1 MKKCFFVCAAVI
13 AAVACTREPVTPE
26 QPETFK
32 NGPIPVTLVV
42 GEPGTRTELTEE
54 NGEIHPLWSR
64 GDGISVITYPGGGV
78 GEFGVFDFSSDL
90 ESAASTASFSGLPD
104 EPGRFFAV
112 YPQRKAVYNSYWNEY
127 ENNPEFYDDGFA
139 DGMVEFSFTLPS
151 VQHPSLTSFDPDAD
165 LLISDPFDLSYE
177 DYDEELDRV
186 IVNGVSFT
194 RVNAIV
200 KIVLNP
206 QTSRLKGQTV
216 RKVTIGTDAF
226 TSGGDGPGPLSVA
239 ARPTRADIFDSD
251 EEDYSADHGL
261 GGRMY
266 FELYSD
272 DDDVKYING
281 SESVTA
287 EYTDETYQIGD
298 QGAATYL
305 VTFPGI
311 LMNGE
316 SYDEETGSS
325 VFDDG
330 LHIRVETDELI
341 IDRNVVLPPNGI
353 ALQPSRVTT
362 LNIKLYDDG
371 VQGTTIQTI
380 GMTLSEESVSLK
392 PGKGMQLAAQFI
404 GINPDSDELEDLVWT
419 SSDNNVV
426 VVEPVCY
433 FYGGELRSGNT
444 AYTNLAT
451 ITAVSEGS
459 ATITATYQGKY
470 VATCNVTVA
479 IVPEQPSQMVDLG
492 LPSGTKWAQW
502 NLGAQSWDQEGDL
515 YAWGETGYKS
525 EFSWDNY
532 ALASGYH
539 RLNKYTMS
547 AVYSS
552 NHQIDN
558 TFLLD
563 YPDDA
568 ASVNWGSAWYTPTT
582 EQWNELKGECSWDYI
597 YDDDDNLI
605 GYTATG
611 PNGNSISFSSVGSNG
626 NTLTYLS
633 SVLPLP
639 SSGDVSSAL
648 KFYSIPVYVDTYWS
662 SEQGSHNVCPSN
674 VMYNNDR
681 GEDAAYVRPVSGG
694 LEMRKE
700 PYIGAITLESD
711 GIRVRAQFP
720 AYESEREKS
729 FRENPDYVDY
739 TVTAVILYST
749 DSDAEPGKYSH
760 SHMYGETGT
769 SSNAKYVRF
778 NIEDIQDNKVCSFIP
793 EGVSGTV
800 YFRAYY
806 YSTVKDYVG
815 QSTNTIVNEYH
826 GVTRCI
832 TAQ

>member
-1 MKKCFFVCAAVI
+1 MKKAFLFGAVAI
-13 AAVACTREPVTPE
+13 LVATACTREPITQV
-26 QPETFK
+26 ETETVK

-54 NGEIHPLWSR
+54 NGEIHPLWSK
-64 GDGISVITYPGGGV
+64 GDGISVITFPGGEAS
-78 GEFGVFDFSSDL
+78 EFGVFDFSSDL
-90 ESAASTASFSGLPD
+90 ESASSRASFSGLPN
-104 EPGRFFAV
+104 EPGRYFAV
-112 YPQRKAVYNSYWNEY
+112 YPQRKETYNSRYGYYEY
-127 ENNPEFYDDGFA
+127 NPEFSDYYEYGEVDL
-139 DGMVEFSFTLPS
+139 SFTLPA

-165 LLISDPFDLSYE
+165 LLISEPFDINVDDYNE
-177 DYDEELDRV
+177 DLGKV
-186 IVNGVSFT
+186 IVEGVSFT

-206 QTSRLKGQTV
+206 QTSRLRGQTV
-216 RKVTIGTDAF
+216 RRVTIGTEAF
-226 TSGGDGPGPLSVA
+226 TSGGDSPEPLNVA
-239 ARPTRADIFDSD
+239 ARPTRADVYDSD
-251 EEDYSADHGL
+251 EDDDSAEHGL
-261 GGRMY
+261 GGRMN

-272 DDDVKYING
+272 HTDQYVNG
-281 SESVTA
+281 WENVTA

-298 QGAATYL
+298 DGAATYL
-305 VTFPGI
+305 VTFPCI

-316 SYDEETGSS
+316 G
-325 VFDDG
+325 DDG
-330 LHIRVETDELI
+330 LHIHVETDDLV

-371 VQGTTIQTI
+371 VQGTTIQAI
-380 GMTLSEESVSLK
+380 GIALNEESVSLK

-419 SSDNNVV
+419 SSDDNVV
-426 VVEPVCY
+426 AVEPVCY
-433 FYGGELRSGNT
+433 FYGGELRSGDT
-444 AYTNLAT
+444 QYTNLAN
-451 ITAVSEGS
+451 IRAVSEGT
-459 ATITATYQGKY
+459 ATITATYKGKY
-470 VATCNVTVA
+470 AATCDVTVA
-479 IVPEQPSQMVDLG
+479 IVPEQPSQMIDLG

-568 ASVNWGSAWYTPTT
+568 AYVNWGAGWYTPTT
-582 EQWNELKGECSWDYI
+582 EQWNELKDECSWDYI

-605 GYTATG
+605 GYIATG
-611 PNGNSISFSSVGSNG
+611 PNGNSISFPSVGSNG
-626 NTLTYLS
+626 YTMSYLS
-633 SVLPLP
+633 SILPLP
-639 SSGDVSSAL
+639 SSGDVSNAL
-648 KFYSIPVYVDTYWS
+648 KFYSIPVEVDTYWS

-674 VMYNNDR
+674 IMYNNDR

-711 GIRVRAQFP
+711 GIRVRARFP

-739 TVTAVILYST
+739 NVTAVILYST
-749 DSDAEPGKYSH
+749 DSDFEPGRYSH

-778 NIEDIQDNKVCSFIP
+778 SIEDIQDNKVCSFIP

-800 YFRAYY
+800 YYRAYY

-826 GVTRCI
+826 GVTRCLNF
-832 TAQ
+832 